1 MSLISFDV
9 ETAKLALAA
18 GTGAIV
24 TRRGYPV
31 EITCWDDSHDI
42 WPVIG
47 VIVNPYS
54 EESWTKEGRWGND
67 PEVDTEL
74 DLFIETDF
82 DI

>member
-1 MSLISFDV
+1 MTLLPFDI
-9 ETAKLALAA
+9 ETAKLAVKA
-18 GTGAIV
+18 GTGTII
-24 TRRGYPV
+24 TRKGYPV
-31 EITCWDDSHDI
+31 EITCWDDFHDT
-42 WPVIG
+42 WPVVG

-54 EESWTKEGRWGND
+54 EEEWTKEGRWGPD

>member
-1 MSLISFDV
+1 MKISFDV

-18 GTGAIV
+18 GTGRIV

-31 EITCWDDSHDI
+31 EITCWDDSHDT

-74 DLFIETDF
+74 DLFIETDL